1 MKLGEKEQVF
11 KMSWIEKLKLLGIVL
26 IIYVMMMLFYIPM
39 LTNYQ
44 VFLVVSLIVMFP
56 ITVFLLYQL
65 IFMYNKKIVISGN
78 TLIYYKN
85 RKECYRAEI
94 GRHNIKIYDKEK
106 GTSKQRY
113 RVKYLLINDYEIPIY
128 LIGTKEM
135 INFEKAIYEIWYK
148 KAEIRDMIFKIP
160 KKELIVIKRKDIVA
174 SCIFNLVPLT
184 VGIILFLNST
194 YTIIFFIILYLLL
207 LILKIIFF
215 IRMKFHTPEI
225 IRISTDTIRIDDVEY
240 SKYDIQKLTVTSL
253 RMQSEK
259 LKLFGYRTLKI
270 LGNDGRKIYTLV
282 FSSDLE
288 FKNFRKDMFYENY
301 ESLYKEIVK
310 FCIKNEIEYE
320 LM

>member
-106 GTSKQRY
+106 GTAKQRY
-113 RVKYLLINDYEIPIY
+113 RVKYLSINDYEIPIY

-135 INFEKAIYEIWYK
+135 INFEKAIYKIWYK
-148 KAEIRDMIFKIP
+148 KAEIRDTIFKIP

-184 VGIILFLNST
+184 VAIILFLNST

-259 LKLFGYRTLKI
+259 LRLFGYRTLKI

-288 FKNFRKDMFYENY
+288 FKNFRTNENY
-301 ESLYKEIVK
+301 ETFYEGIIK
-310 FCIKNEIEYE
+310 FCIVNNVEYE
-320 LM
+320 LK

>member
-1 MKLGEKEQVF
+1 MGEKEQVF
-11 KMSWIEKLKLLGIVL
+11 EMSWKEKLKWLGIIPVVAIVMVLFYMPVLTDYRVALIFFLILTFPL
-26 IIYVMMMLFYIPM
+26 II
-39 LTNYQ
+39 
-44 VFLVVSLIVMFP
+44 
-56 ITVFLLYQL
+56 FLLFQL

-113 RVKYLLINDYEIPIY
+113 RVKYLSINDYEIPIY

-135 INFEKAIYEIWYK
+135 INFEKAIYKIWYK
-148 KAEIRDMIFKIP
+148 KAEIRDTIFKIP

-184 VGIILFLNST
+184 VAIILFLNST

-288 FKNFRKDMFYENY
+288 FKNFRTNENY
-301 ESLYKEIVK
+301 ETFYEGIIK
-310 FCIKNEIEYE
+310 FCIVNNVEYE
-320 LM
+320 LK

>member
-26 IIYVMMMLFYIPM
+26 IIYVMMILFYIPM

-65 IFMYNKKIVISGN
+65 IFMYNKKIVILGN
-78 TLIYYKN
+78 TLIYYKK

-113 RVKYLLINDYEIPIY
+113 RVKYLSINDYEIPIY

-148 KAEIRDMIFKIP
+148 KAEIRDTIFKIP

-184 VGIILFLNST
+184 VAIILFLNST

-288 FKNFRKDMFYENY
+288 FKNFRTNENY
-301 ESLYKEIVK
+301 ETFYEGIIK
-310 FCIKNEIEYE
+310 FCIVNNVEYE
-320 LM
+320 LK

>member
-65 IFMYNKKIVISGN
+65 IFMYNKKIVILGN
-78 TLIYYKN
+78 TLIYYKK

-106 GTSKQRY
+106 GTVKQRY
-113 RVKYLLINDYEIPIY
+113 RIKYLSINDYEIPIY

-148 KAEIRDMIFKIP
+148 KAEIRDTIFKIP

-184 VGIILFLNST
+184 VAIILFLNST

-288 FKNFRKDMFYENY
+288 FKNFRTNENYGTFYEG
-301 ESLYKEIVK
+301 IIK
-310 FCIKNEIEYE
+310 FCIVNNVEYE
-320 LM
+320 LK

>member
-1 MKLGEKEQVF
+1 MGEKEQVF
-11 KMSWIEKLKLLGIVL
+11 EMSWKEKLKWLGIIPVVVIVMVLFYMPVLTDYRVALIFFLILTFPL
-26 IIYVMMMLFYIPM
+26 II
-39 LTNYQ
+39 
-44 VFLVVSLIVMFP
+44 
-56 ITVFLLYQL
+56 FLLFQL

-94 GRHNIKIYDKEK
+94 GRRHNIKIYDKEK

-113 RVKYLLINDYEIPIY
+113 RVKYLSINDYEIPIY

-135 INFEKAIYEIWYK
+135 INFEKAIYKIWYK

-184 VGIILFLNST
+184 VAIILFLNST

-288 FKNFRKDMFYENY
+288 FKNFRTNENY
-301 ESLYKEIVK
+301 ETFYEGIIK
-310 FCIKNEIEYE
+310 FCIVNNVEYE
-320 LM
+320 LK

>member
-1 MKLGEKEQVF
+1 MGEKEQVF
-11 KMSWIEKLKLLGIVL
+11 EMSWKEKLKWLGIIPVVVIVMVLFYMPVLTDYRVALIFFLILTFPL
-26 IIYVMMMLFYIPM
+26 II
-39 LTNYQ
+39 
-44 VFLVVSLIVMFP
+44 
-56 ITVFLLYQL
+56 FLLFQL

-113 RVKYLLINDYEIPIY
+113 RVKYLSINDYEIPIY

-148 KAEIRDMIFKIP
+148 KAEIRDTIFKIP
-160 KKELIVIKRKDIVA
+160 KKELIVIKCKDIIA

-184 VGIILFLNST
+184 VAIILFLNST

-215 IRMKFHTPEI
+215 VRMKFHTPEI
-225 IRISTDTIRIDDVEY
+225 IRISTDTIRIDDIEY

-270 LGNDGRKIYTLV
+270 LGNDERKIYTLV

-288 FKNFRKDMFYENY
+288 FKNFRTNENY
-301 ESLYKEIVK
+301 ETFYEEIIK
-310 FCIKNEIEYE
+310 FCIVNEIEYE
-320 LM
+320 LV

>member
-1 MKLGEKEQVF
+1 MGKKEQVF
-11 KMSWIEKLKLLGIVL
+11 KMSWIEKLKLLGI
-26 IIYVMMMLFYIPM
+26 IPSIYAMMMLFDVP
-39 LTNYQ
+39 LFTNYR
-44 VFLVVSLIVMFP
+44 VILVVSLIVMFP
-56 ITVFLLYQL
+56 ITVFLLFQL

-113 RVKYLLINDYEIPIY
+113 RVKYLSINDYEIPIY

-148 KAEIRDMIFKIP
+148 KAEIRDTIFKIP
-160 KKELIVIKRKDIVA
+160 KKELIVIKRKDIIA
-174 SCIFNLVPLT
+174 SCIFYLVPLT
-184 VGIILFLNST
+184 VAIILFLNST

-225 IRISTDTIRIDDVEY
+225 IRISTDTIRIDDIEY

-288 FKNFRKDMFYENY
+288 FKNFRTNENY
-301 ESLYKEIVK
+301 ETFYEEIIK
-310 FCIKNEIEYE
+310 FCIVNEIEYE
-320 LM
+320 LV

>member
-1 MKLGEKEQVF
+1 MKLGGKEQVF

-26 IIYVMMMLFYIPM
+26 IIYVMMILFYIPM

-65 IFMYNKKIVISGN
+65 IFMYNKKIVILGN
-78 TLIYYKN
+78 TLIYYKK

-106 GTSKQRY
+106 GTAKQRY
-113 RVKYLLINDYEIPIY
+113 RVKYLSINDYEIPIY

-148 KAEIRDMIFKIP
+148 KAEIRDTIFKIP

-184 VGIILFLNST
+184 VAIILFLNST

-288 FKNFRKDMFYENY
+288 FKNFRTNENY
-301 ESLYKEIVK
+301 ETFYEGIIK
-310 FCIKNEIEYE
+310 FCIVNNVEYE
-320 LM
+320 LK

>member
-56 ITVFLLYQL
+56 ITVFLLFQL
-65 IFMYNKKIVISGN
+65 IFMYNKKIVILGN
-78 TLIYYKN
+78 TLIYYKK

-106 GTSKQRY
+106 GTAKQRY
-113 RVKYLLINDYEIPIY
+113 RTKYLSINDYEIPIY

-148 KAEIRDMIFKIP
+148 KAEIRDTIFKIP

-184 VGIILFLNST
+184 VAIILFLNST

-288 FKNFRKDMFYENY
+288 FKNFRTNENY
-301 ESLYKEIVK
+301 ETFYEGIIK
-310 FCIKNEIEYE
+310 FCIVNNVEYE
-320 LM
+320 LK

>member
-11 KMSWIEKLKLLGIVL
+11 KMSWIEKLKLLGIVP
-26 IIYVMMMLFYIPM
+26 ITYVMIMLFYIPM

-65 IFMYNKKIVISGN
+65 IFMYNKKIVILGN
-78 TLIYYKN
+78 TLIYYKK

-106 GTSKQRY
+106 GTAKQRY
-113 RVKYLLINDYEIPIY
+113 RVKYLSINDYEIPIY

-148 KAEIRDMIFKIP
+148 KAEIRDTIFKIP

-184 VGIILFLNST
+184 VAIILFLNST

-270 LGNDGRKIYTLV
+270 LGNDGIKIYTLV

-288 FKNFRKDMFYENY
+288 FKNFRTNENY
-301 ESLYKEIVK
+301 ETFYEGIIK
-310 FCIKNEIEYE
+310 FCIVNNVEYE
-320 LM
+320 LK

>member
-1 MKLGEKEQVF
+1 MGEKEQVF
-11 KMSWIEKLKLLGIVL
+11 EMSWKEKLKWLGIIPVVVIVMVLFYMPVLTDYRVALIFFLILTFPL
-26 IIYVMMMLFYIPM
+26 II
-39 LTNYQ
+39 
-44 VFLVVSLIVMFP
+44 
-56 ITVFLLYQL
+56 FLLFQL

-113 RVKYLLINDYEIPIY
+113 RVKYLSINDYEIPIY

-148 KAEIRDMIFKIP
+148 KAEIRDTIFKIP
-160 KKELIVIKRKDIVA
+160 KKELIVIKRKDIIA

-184 VGIILFLNST
+184 VAIILFLNST

-225 IRISTDTIRIDDVEY
+225 IRISTDTIRIDDIEY

-288 FKNFRKDMFYENY
+288 FKNFRTNENY
-301 ESLYKEIVK
+301 ETFYEEIIK
-310 FCIKNEIEYE
+310 FCIVNEIEYE
-320 LM
+320 LV

>member
-1 MKLGEKEQVF
+1 MKLGKKEQVF
-11 KMSWIEKLKLLGIVL
+11 KMSWIEKLKLLGI
-26 IIYVMMMLFYIPM
+26 IPSIYAMMMLFDVP
-39 LTNYQ
+39 LFTNYR
-44 VFLVVSLIVMFP
+44 VILVVSLIVMFP
-56 ITVFLLYQL
+56 ITVFLLFQL

-113 RVKYLLINDYEIPIY
+113 RVKYLSINDYEIPIY

-148 KAEIRDMIFKIP
+148 KAEIRDTIFKIP
-160 KKELIVIKRKDIVA
+160 KKELIVIKRKDIIA
-174 SCIFNLVPLT
+174 SCIFYLVPLT
-184 VGIILFLNST
+184 VAIILFLNST

-225 IRISTDTIRIDDVEY
+225 IRISTDTIRIDDIEY

-288 FKNFRKDMFYENY
+288 FKNFRTNENY
-301 ESLYKEIVK
+301 ETFYEEIIK
-310 FCIKNEIEYE
+310 FCIVNEIEYE
-320 LM
+320 LV

>member
-1 MKLGEKEQVF
+1 
-11 KMSWIEKLKLLGIVL
+11 
-26 IIYVMMMLFYIPM
+26 
-39 LTNYQ
+39 
-44 VFLVVSLIVMFP
+44 
-56 ITVFLLYQL
+56 
-65 IFMYNKKIVISGN
+65 MYNKKIVILGN
-78 TLIYYKN
+78 TLIYYKK

-106 GTSKQRY
+106 GTAKQRY
-113 RVKYLLINDYEIPIY
+113 RVKYLSINDYEIPIY

-148 KAEIRDMIFKIP
+148 KAEIRDTIFKIP

-184 VGIILFLNST
+184 VAIILFLNST

-270 LGNDGRKIYTLV
+270 LGNDGIKIYTLV

-288 FKNFRKDMFYENY
+288 FKNFRTNENY
-301 ESLYKEIVK
+301 ETFYEGIIK
-310 FCIKNEIEYE
+310 FCIVNNVEYE
-320 LM
+320 LK

>member
-1 MKLGEKEQVF
+1 MGEKEQVF
-11 KMSWIEKLKLLGIVL
+11 EMSWKEKLKWLGIIPVVVIVMVLFYMPVLTDYRVALIFFLILTFPL
-26 IIYVMMMLFYIPM
+26 II
-39 LTNYQ
+39 
-44 VFLVVSLIVMFP
+44 
-56 ITVFLLYQL
+56 FLLFQL

-113 RVKYLLINDYEIPIY
+113 RVKYLSINDYEIPIY

-135 INFEKAIYEIWYK
+135 INFEKAIYKIWYK

-160 KKELIVIKRKDIVA
+160 KKELIVIKRKDIVV

-215 IRMKFHTPEI
+215 IRMKFYTPEI

-288 FKNFRKDMFYENY
+288 FKNFRTNENY
-301 ESLYKEIVK
+301 ETFYEGIIK
-310 FCIKNEIEYE
+310 FCIVNNVEYE
-320 LM
+320 LK

>member
-26 IIYVMMMLFYIPM
+26 IIYVMMILFYIPM

-106 GTSKQRY
+106 GTAKQRY
-113 RVKYLLINDYEIPIY
+113 RVKYLSINDYEIPIY

-135 INFEKAIYEIWYK
+135 INFEKAIYKIWYK
-148 KAEIRDMIFKIP
+148 KAEIRDTIFKIP

-184 VGIILFLNST
+184 VAIILFLNST

-259 LKLFGYRTLKI
+259 LRLFGYRTLKI

-288 FKNFRKDMFYENY
+288 FKNFRTNENY
-301 ESLYKEIVK
+301 ETFYEGIIK
-310 FCIKNEIEYE
+310 FCIVNNVEYE
-320 LM
+320 LK

>member
-1 MKLGEKEQVF
+1 MGEKEQVF
-11 KMSWIEKLKLLGIVL
+11 EMSWKEKLKWLGIIPVVVIVMVLFYMPVLTDYRVALIFFLILTFPL
-26 IIYVMMMLFYIPM
+26 II
-39 LTNYQ
+39 
-44 VFLVVSLIVMFP
+44 
-56 ITVFLLYQL
+56 FLLFQL
-65 IFMYNKKIVISGN
+65 IFMYNKKIVILGN
-78 TLIYYKN
+78 TLIYYKK

-106 GTSKQRY
+106 GTAKQRY
-113 RVKYLLINDYEIPIY
+113 RIKYLSINDYEIPIY

-135 INFEKAIYEIWYK
+135 INFEKAIYKIWYK

-288 FKNFRKDMFYENY
+288 FKNFRTNENY
-301 ESLYKEIVK
+301 ETFYEGIIK
-310 FCIKNEIEYE
+310 FCIVNNVEYE
-320 LM
+320 LK